1 MARAIVSCYATS
13 HQDNWLIVNF
23 KMNFGGF
30 ERKFR
35 KKPSINHKK
44 WIFKEQVQKWLLEEK
59 KIPFF
64 SFNIISHG
72 GND

>member
-59 KIPFF
+59 TVFF
-64 SFNIISHG
+64 ILI
-72 GND
+72 